1 MGLKLNQLTEEV
13 NALGTNAAERLA
25 ELNEQLPHALAALTS
40 LGVADAELRARISKA
55 GNRWPGA
62 DVPEDSREPVGAR
75 FPCPPHP
82 AELNVLGADGS
93 QIYPDRHGSALY
105 YVINIGSI
113 AYPHGRNE
121 PPVIFADPHVYYEE
135 TDLYGDEG
143 EGQIPGAIIDGRR
156 DAAELGELARLALE
170 RKGEPTVALVDNGLI
185 LWLALQLPDRHKRQV
200 EKVLADYLGYL
211 NALQISGA
219 AVAGFVGRP
228 RNVNVLALLHLS
240 ELPLNQINDDTLR
253 ANRYRGLTDLLVFER
268 LLQPGERSALFINN
282 SPVNQRDF
290 ANHGHQIYFYYLNVG
305 RTDVPEIAR
314 VEVPEWVVKDQA
326 KLDLVHAAIVE
337 QCRVPNGFPYVLVR
351 AHELAVVTMEE
362 REAFDQMVQ
371 GALIQRGIFSR
382 ISQKAQTK
390 QWTAGRRR
398 HRL

>member
-13 NALGTNAAERLA
+13 NALGANAAQRLA
-25 ELNEQLPHALAALTS
+25 ELSEKLPVALAGLNH
-40 LGVADAELRARISKA
+40 LGVADETLRAKIAKA

-62 DVPEDSREPVGAR
+62 DPALESIGGR

-82 AELNVLGADGS
+82 PELNILGADGS

-121 PPVIFADPHVYYEE
+121 APAIYSDPHVYYEE
-135 TDLYGDEG
+135 NALYGDEG
-143 EGQIPGAIIDGRR
+143 EGQIPSAIIDGRR

-170 RKGEPTVALVDNGLI
+170 RKGQPTLALVDNGLI
-185 LWLALQLPDRHKRQV
+185 LWLALQLPDRHRRQV
-200 EKVLADYLGYL
+200 DQVLKDYLEHL

-228 RNVNVLALLHLS
+228 RNANVLALLHLND
-240 ELPLNQINDDTLR
+240 LPLDQINDETLR
-253 ANRYRGLTDLLVFER
+253 SNRYRGLTDLLLFER

-282 SPVNQRDF
+282 SPANRDNF
-290 ANHGHQIYFYYLNVG
+290 KNHLIHFFYLNVG
-305 RTDVPEIAR
+305 RAEVSEIAR
-314 VEVPEWVVKDQA
+314 VEVPEWVA
-326 KLDLVHAAIVE
+326 LNRKLLDMTHAAIVE

-371 GALIQRGIFSR
+371 AALIRQSLFPR